1 MGVVAEVLR
10 GEIPNPRSLAQ
21 VVAPFLD
28 QFAQLAIPTQLAE
41 GCDEQVQA
49 LLLGAELLPCFLPGL
64 MLCLRFDGVAIRSH
78 GANWILGSTAQ
89 R

>member
-1 MGVVAEVLR
+1 MR

-21 VVAPFLD
+21 VVAPFLN
-28 QFAQLAIPTQLAE
+28 QFAQLDIPTELAE

-49 LLLGAELLPCFLPGL
+49 LLLGAELLLGL